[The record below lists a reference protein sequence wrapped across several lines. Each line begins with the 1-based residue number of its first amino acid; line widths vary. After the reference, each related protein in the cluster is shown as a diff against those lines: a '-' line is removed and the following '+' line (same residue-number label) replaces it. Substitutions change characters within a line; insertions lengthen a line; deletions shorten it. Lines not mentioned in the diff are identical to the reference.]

1 MKYRKLVE
9 HKKIN
14 GILAIMKIKRVILPT
29 ITMVIIA
36 SQLFGC
42 ASTTKQEAYDMMRE
56 TEQIELEYAVPDY
69 DSNAEE
75 SKVELLPWLQ
85 LSSLETHPE
94 LRAAFEELIGVTG
107 TTGNKEGI
115 LYTNSGDMTDQNN
128 TLFMAL
134 GNTTFMN
141 DYIRNEE
148 KQSKIEDIANNEYTD
163 IEENQSIPAV
173 INAYFE
179 LLPDQTDGQFD
190 GSATIS
196 RAQAMTLVMRAMN
209 QVNESQAPETDKN
222 FTAKVGETQY
232 TNFAAPMNEYTYLNT
247 ENGLNDKTFNTTMSR
262 GEYIY
267 LLTKSIFSQ
276 SNYNDYLD
284 GVGMEDESLS
294 TDVKLTTI
302 KDGGDIS
309 LQDAINN
316 VENGLPTDMYQTLA
330 RAVALGFITEDNLNW
345 DEAIT
350 KSEAITLFIDAAE
363 TYQTNMKEVN
373 NKMFGL
379 DDITASED
387 KTSETNTSSETT
399 RTDYPDSN
407 PEHQKAW
414 NNFCNNWNE
423 SDYGTTTKGKVMND
437 FPYYGDTG
445 YDPKGTILQYRTTD
459 KGYTVMYDTET
470 GRVYYTGMTLPTGD
484 AWNDTTS
491 GGVISQYI
499 IDNNLTGMYD
509 LTYAQF
515 QELLGTYAGD

>member
-1 MKYRKLVE
+1 MKRKT
-9 HKKIN
+9 
-14 GILAIMKIKRVILPT
+14 ILALITVCILSF
-29 ITMVIIA
+29 A
-36 SQLFGC
+36 SCG
-42 ASTTKQEAYDMMRE
+42 KQETTATTESIAESTQVE
-56 TEQIELEYAVPDY
+56 TIVT
-69 DSNAEE
+69 EE

-94 LRAAFEELIGVTG
+94 LRSAFEEYVGVTG

-115 LYTNSGDMTDQNN
+115 LYKNPLTTQADQNI
-128 TLFMAL
+128 TLLLAIKNSQFRGYFMMPDDLTKL
-134 GNTTFMN
+134 G
-141 DYIRNEE
+141 E
-148 KQSKIEDIANNEYTD
+148 IASENYTD
-163 IEENQSIPAV
+163 IEADDINAPYAT

-179 LLPDQTDGQFD
+179 LLPDQEEGQFD
-190 GSATIS
+190 GDATIS
-196 RAQAMTLVMRAMN
+196 RAQAMTLVMRATTP
-209 QVNESQAPETDKN
+209 VNEAQAPEEDAD
-222 FTAKVGETQY
+222 FTKAVGETQY

-247 ENGLNDKTFNTTMSR
+247 STGLNDKTFNTTMSR

-276 SNYNDYLD
+276 SNYNDYFD

-294 TDVKLTTI
+294 EDVKLTTV

-309 LQDAINN
+309 LQEAINN
-316 VENGLPTDMYQTLA
+316 VENGLPTDMYNTLA
-330 RAVALGFITEDNLNW
+330 RAVALGFIDEDGLNW

-350 KSEAITLFIDAAE
+350 KSEAVTLFIDAAE
-363 TYQTNMKEVN
+363 TYQTNMKEVR

-379 DDITASED
+379 DGITASED
-387 KTSETNTSSETT
+387 KTSSSETSGTT

-414 NNFCNNWNE
+414 NNFCENWNE

-484 AWNDTTS
+484 AWDDTTS